1 MVGSRQIDALENRH
15 RLEEACEPYGLLG
28 HFYDDDIFVIP
39 REQLD
44 VTPNLASQLA
54 ASLHRSGYAPSVT
67 DGGVELTVPAED
79 DAARKLAEILSQ
91 SLYALRHLH
100 PERFLG
106 RRFPG
111 SHVPESTEGLELPLS
126 ARLMHRVVADDFM
139 PDDKKPPVL
148 DLFRST
154 GPYLASVDADPLILF
169 DAASQIASHAGG
181 VNASQALEAL
191 YSGAFKDF
199 PINNDPKSESAQE
212 TLEALRTM
220 LSDAAGPE
228 LNHVTLCNSG
238 AEANEVALCIAS
250 LQRPGKKT
258 IMSFEGAFHGRTMWA
273 LHSTWNPSKRLRFE
287 MDDFKACWIPWP
299 KWDGSEQ
306 RESVQSDVPAEYFQ
320 PLGAASRQCPEGAEA
335 LEASEFE
342 TLCAV
347 ESALETGDIVAILL
361 ECMQSEGGDR
371 WATER
376 FFCRLRALAL
386 AYEVPFIVDEV
397 QTGFHLGG
405 PFFWHKNY
413 QLPAAPDLVTSAKKC
428 QVGAVVSRWALEFPM
443 EVHLTSAVRGLTQAA
458 MVSEEG
464 AARYQKLVEP
474 SLKTLREAFPDLVLA
489 PRAQGYSFAFD
500 LPTPT
505 HMQHFIKERIWRGY
519 MVYGAGNRTLRFRM
533 NAEMTPKSLQAL
545 FQRLTDSLETLSAG
559 IEPTW
564 RNVPLPDQAPPW
576 PPAVPA
582 LTSGYR
588 ISPVLPEEYPLVRDA
603 LVAIE
608 NATYEPAR
616 QDDMDQFGEL
626 LKEPGSLCLVA
637 LEGTGSLGEAK
648 VAGMAFAF
656 PLRCFARIEGPDK
669 DPLRAS
675 GRVLYSADVCVHP
688 DHRGHGLGSALKHAQ
703 ITAAMEARDEHGIR
717 RYDFMTGRNRI
728 GATDAM
734 QAINSRYG
742 AWPAR
747 RLEGQYR
754 GEGAADYY
762 RIPLCAPRLPHVPSG
777 NSSSDVLSLNSGV
790 QQRITLRTDSSAPS
804 SELHALLS
812 AGSLNG
818 AIANKMS
825 LCNFVTPGVSRA
837 MEILRATAPKGLSH
851 LVVSNGRS
859 EMFDKGLRA
868 FKFHRP
874 KGRTVISVGPVHA
887 GWTTAAAR
895 SITLPTDAPEN
906 IFDWPTLIDA
916 TLEPA
921 LLYQQLK
928 ETIDAHGAES
938 ILTVIVEPLYEETG
952 RLMPRSVLERI
963 QTMCRNADV
972 PLTLVENTTG
982 LYRNGLAPWL
992 SDAWSLEPDAL
1003 FYFPGGQLGLSFL
1016 GDRYYV
1022 ADKLTLISTWD
1033 GDEVSLTRLTWE
1045 LRVVRHCDVAAQTA
1059 ALQDAI
1065 RPLGKTDGLGL
1076 YQTVSVSDGPI
1087 KQQAL
1092 RDAGI
1097 EVGLSDAGSL
1107 VFAPALNISS
1117 SELSRLKK
1125 SIHDLI

>member
-1 MVGSRQIDALENRH
+1 MVGSRQIVALENQH
-15 RLEEACEPYGLLG
+15 RLEEACEPYGLIG
-28 HFYDDDIFVIP
+28 HFPDDDVFVIP
-39 REQLD
+39 QEQLD
-44 VTPNLASQLA
+44 LTPNLARELA
-54 ASLHRSGYAPSVT
+54 ASLNRSGHAPSVT
-67 DGGVELTVPAED
+67 DAGIELAVPAKSD
-79 DAARKLAEILSQ
+79 DARTLASALSE

-111 SHVPESTEGLELPLS
+111 SHVPEAKEGLVLPLS

-154 GPYLASVDADPLILF
+154 GPYLASVDVEPLILF

-181 VNASQALEAL
+181 VNAAQALEAL

-199 PINNDPKSESAQE
+199 PINNDPTSKRAQE
-212 TLEALRTM
+212 TLDTLRTM

-238 AEANEVALCIAS
+238 AEANEVALRIAS

-306 RESVQSDVPAEYFQ
+306 IETGQSDVPAAYFQ
-320 PLGAASRQCPEGAEA
+320 RLGSAARECPADADA
-335 LEASEFE
+335 LEISEFE
-342 TLCAV
+342 TLSAV

-428 QVGAVVSRWALEFPM
+428 QVGAVISRWELEFPL
-443 EVHLTSAVRGLTQAA
+443 EVHLTSAVRGLAQAA
-458 MVSEEG
+458 MVSEDG
-464 AARYQKLVEP
+464 AARYQGLVEP
-474 SLKTLREAFPDLVLA
+474 SLKTLQEKFPELVLA

-533 NAEMTPKSLQAL
+533 NTEMTPKSLKAL
-545 FQRLTDSLETLSAG
+545 FQRLTESLETLSAG

-564 RNVPLPDQAPPW
+564 RNIALTDQAPTW
-576 PPAVPA
+576 PPACPV
-582 LTSGYR
+582 LKDDYR
-588 ISPVLPEEYPLVRDA
+588 IVSVGPDAYSLVRDD

-626 LKEPGSLCLVA
+626 LKESGSLCLVA
-637 LEGTGSLGEAK
+637 LYGSGPLGDAT

-656 PLRCFARIEGPDK
+656 PLRCFAHIEGPDD
-669 DPLRAS
+669 DPMRAS

-688 DHRGHGLGSALKHAQ
+688 DHRGHGLGGALKHAQ
-703 ITAAMEARDEHGIR
+703 VTAAMEARDEQGVR

-734 QAINSRYG
+734 QSINSRYG
-742 AWPAR
+742 AWSAR
-747 RLEGQYR
+747 RIEGQYR

-777 NSSSDVLSLNSGV
+777 DSSAEVLSLNASV
-790 QQRITLRTDSSAPS
+790 QQRIALKTDPKAPS
-804 SELHALLS
+804 FELRDLLS

-837 MEILRATAPKGLSH
+837 MEILRATAPKGLNH

-895 SITLPTDAPEN
+895 SITLATDAPEN

-916 TLEPA
+916 TLEPEH
-921 LLYQQLK
+921 LYQQLQ

-938 ILTVIVEPLYEETG
+938 ILTVILEPLYEETG
-952 RLMPRSVLERI
+952 RLMPQSVLERI
-963 QTMCRNADV
+963 QTLCRQADV

-1022 ADKLTLISTWD
+1022 PDKLTLISTWD
-1033 GDEVSLTRLTWE
+1033 GDEVSLTRLAWE
-1045 LRVVRHCDVAAQTA
+1045 LRVARTCDVAAQTA

-1065 RPLGKTDGLGL
+1065 RPLGTLDGLGL
-1076 YQTVSVSDGPI
+1076 YQTVAVSDGPT
-1087 KQQAL
+1087 KQRAL
-1092 RDAGI
+1092 SDAGI
-1097 EVGLSDAGSL
+1097 EVGLSGEGAL